1 MLRNIS
7 KRCMSNLSV
16 IGAGSMGSGIAQVSA
31 QSGMKVTLVDLDQKA
46 LDRAVGTID
55 KSLNRVVKKKFKGKE
70 QEGNAFKDEIMNNI
84 TTSTDLEF
92 GVSAADLVV
101 EAIIENLA
109 IKKEMFEKMD
119 NAAKSDCIFASNT
132 SSLGVRE
139 IADQVSETR
148 KTQFGGLH
156 FFNPVPMMKLL
167 EVVQV
172 DGMTSDETFK
182 KLENYGKIIGKTT
195 VKCKDT
201 PGFILNRLLIAY
213 NQESVR
219 MYERGDASIVDID
232 TAIKLG
238 CGYPMGPFELIDYTG
253 LDIAVDV
260 QAVMLKRTGNPVFAK
275 NPIVNK
281 LAAAG
286 DLGIK
291 SGRGFYNY
299 VDGKRIPRD
308 DL

>member
-1 MLRNIS
+1 
-7 KRCMSNLSV
+7 MSNLSV

-46 LDRAVGTID
+46 LDRAVATID

>member
-1 MLRNIS
+1 
-7 KRCMSNLSV
+7 MSNLSV

-46 LDRAVGTID
+46 LDRAVRTID
-55 KSLNRVVKKKFKGKE
+55 KSLNRVVKKKYKGKE
-70 QEGNAFKDEIMNNI
+70 QEGKLFKDQIMNNI
-84 TTSTDLEF
+84 TTSTDLEC
-92 GVSAADLVV
+92 GVSGADLVI

-109 IKKEMFEKMD
+109 VKQDMFQKMD

-139 IADQVSETR
+139 IADQVSENR

-172 DGMTSDETFK
+172 DGMTSDDTFK

-232 TAIKLG
+232 TAMKLG

-260 QAVMLKRTGNPVFAK
+260 QAVMLKRTGNPVFAE

>member
-7 KRCMSNLSV
+7 KRCMSHLSV

-46 LDRAVGTID
+46 LDRAVGTIE

-70 QEGNAFKDEIMNNI
+70 QEGKEFKEEIMNNI
-84 TTSTDLEF
+84 ATSTDLEF

-109 IKKEMFEKMD
+109 IKQDMFEIMD

-132 SSLGVRE
+132 SSLGVQE
-139 IADQVSETR
+139 IADQVSQTR

-172 DGMTSDETFK
+172 DGMTSDETFR
-182 KLENYGKIIGKTT
+182 KLEDYGKIIGKTT

-232 TAIKLG
+232 TAMKLG

-260 QAVMLKRTGNPVFAK
+260 QAVMLKRTGNPVFEK

>member
-1 MLRNIS
+1 
-7 KRCMSNLSV
+7 
-16 IGAGSMGSGIAQVSA
+16 MGSGIVQVSA
-31 QSGMKVTLVDLDQKA
+31 QAGMKVTMVDLDQKA
-46 LDRAVGTID
+46 LDRAMKTID
-55 KSLNRVVKKKFKGKE
+55 KSLTRVMKKKNLNSE
-70 QEGNAFKDEIMNNI
+70 FKDNILSNI
-84 TTSTDLEF
+84 TTSTNLETS
-92 GVSAADLVV
+92 VSEADLVI
-101 EAIIENLA
+101 EAIIENLK
-109 IKKEMFEKMD
+109 IKQDMFETMD
-119 NAAKSDCIFASNT
+119 NAAKKECIFASNT

-139 IADQVSETR
+139 IADKVSDSR
-148 KTQFGGLH
+148 KSQFGGLH

-182 KLENYGKIIGKTT
+182 KLEEYGKIIGKAT

-232 TAIKLG
+232 TAMKLG

-260 QAVMLKRTGNPVFAK
+260 QEIMYKRTGNPVFEK

-286 DLGIK
+286 DLGVK

-299 VDGKRIPRD
+299 VNGKRIPRD

>member
-1 MLRNIS
+1 M
-7 KRCMSNLSV
+7 
-16 IGAGSMGSGIAQVSA
+16 
-31 QSGMKVTLVDLDQKA
+31 
-46 LDRAVGTID
+46 
-55 KSLNRVVKKKFKGKE
+55 
-70 QEGNAFKDEIMNNI
+70 
-84 TTSTDLEF
+84 
-92 GVSAADLVV
+92 
-101 EAIIENLA
+101 
-109 IKKEMFEKMD
+109 
-119 NAAKSDCIFASNT
+119 
-132 SSLGVRE
+132 
-139 IADQVSETR
+139 
-148 KTQFGGLH
+148 
-156 FFNPVPMMKLL
+156 
-167 EVVQV
+167 
-172 DGMTSDETFK
+172 
-182 KLENYGKIIGKTT
+182 
-195 VKCKDT
+195 KCKDT

-219 MYERGDASIVDID
+219 MFERGDASIVDID
-232 TAIKLG
+232 TAMKLG

-260 QAVMLKRTGNPVFAK
+260 QAVMLKRTGNPVFEK

>member
-1 MLRNIS
+1 
-7 KRCMSNLSV
+7 MSHLSV

-46 LDRAVGTID
+46 LDRAVGTIE

-70 QEGNAFKDEIMNNI
+70 QEGKEFKEEIMNNI
-84 TTSTDLEF
+84 ATSTDLEF

-109 IKKEMFEKMD
+109 IKQDMFEIMD

-132 SSLGVRE
+132 SSLGVQE
-139 IADQVSETR
+139 IADQVSQTR

-172 DGMTSDETFK
+172 DGMTSDETFR
-182 KLENYGKIIGKTT
+182 KLEDYGKIIGKTT

-232 TAIKLG
+232 TAMKLG

-260 QAVMLKRTGNPVFAK
+260 QAVMLKRTGNPVFEK

>member
-109 IKKEMFEKMD
+109 IKQEMFEKMD

-232 TAIKLG
+232 TAMKLG

>member
-1 MLRNIS
+1 
-7 KRCMSNLSV
+7 
-16 IGAGSMGSGIAQVSA
+16 
-31 QSGMKVTLVDLDQKA
+31 MKVTLVDLDQKA

-109 IKKEMFEKMD
+109 VKQEMFEKMD

-232 TAIKLG
+232 TAMKLG

>member
-1 MLRNIS
+1 
-7 KRCMSNLSV
+7 MSNLSV

-46 LDRAVGTID
+46 LDRAVTTID

-109 IKKEMFEKMD
+109 IKQEMFEKMD

-232 TAIKLG
+232 TAMKLG